1 MAHKLLKK
9 AHYGLGA
16 VNTPSAAEARVLQS
30 EHELFDAL
38 EQGLRCAMLAAGKL
52 GYVRQEGRWFLV
64 RQQLEKMIDMAKKL
78 GRDRQRPPLLDVNG
92 MRMN

>member
-1 MAHKLLKK
+1 MSGR
-9 AHYGLGA
+9 AHYGFGP
-16 VNTPSAAEARVLQS
+16 VYTPSASEARKLQS

-64 RQQLEKMIDMAKKL
+64 RQNLEQMIEVAKKL
-78 GRDRQRPPLLDVNG
+78 GRDKQGPSLLLPDGTLRN
-92 MRMN
+92 